1 MLGRSL
7 RLILAIQDLVL
18 TNKPLRASWD
28 GRKDSILA
36 LVKSL
41 VSTKL
46 GQSQLRPVD
55 HDAEVAI
62 DNADRSEPRSLCR
75 ELALAVI
82 QGLPDS
88 LMDEKTLPEV
98 IL

>member
-55 HDAEVAI
+55 DAEVAI